1 MYLRKAP
8 QVPSRSLTM
17 MQQVSTSAQKNTGLR
32 CLKDRDEN
40 PIRPFGCFT
49 TDLHAMVRWL
59 KMCGIT
65 TVAMESTGVYWIP
78 PFQILEEHG
87 FEVKLVSARHV
98 KNVPGR
104 KSVSVALSAFIP
116 TGSSP
121 APSGLT
127 TRYACSGH
135 IGDTGRILSAMS
147 PIISS
152 ICKRLSRKMNLRLHK
167 VLSSVT
173 GVTGMNIIR
182 AIIAGER
189 DPRSWPS

>member
-1 MYLRKAP
+1 VYLRKAP

-59 KMCGIT
+59 KKCGIT

-121 APSGLT
+121 ALSAPTTRSVSFGLT
-127 TRYACSGH
+127 GG
-135 IGDTGRILSAMS
+135 IGPILSAT
-147 PIISS
+147 PPTT
-152 ICKRLSRKMNLRLHK
+152 
-167 VLSSVT
+167 SVT
-173 GVTGMNIIR
+173 CR
-182 AIIAGER
+182 KPS
-189 DPRSWPS
+189 PR